1 MFSKRVNI
9 FMGHYGSGKTFI
21 SVNFAE
27 ALKALGKSVAVYDL
41 DIVNP
46 YFRTV
51 DARTRL
57 LDKGIEL
64 IASSFA
70 QSNVDLPSINPSS
83 YQLVDDK
90 SKFAVI
96 DVGGDDRGAL
106 ALGRFSE
113 KVVAENDYRAHFV
126 LNKFRPETNTLEG
139 ALEIRDEIERSAKI
153 KFTAIVNNAN
163 LGEITTEQ
171 TVLDGYKFAKEFS
184 SLTGLPLVFTSVRE
198 DIITEK
204 IKKEINN
211 ILPVKPIKYGNW
223 L

>member
-21 SVNFAE
+21 SVNYAE
-27 ALKALGKSVAVYDL
+27 ALKGQGKDVAVYDL

-51 DARTRL
+51 DARVRL
-57 LDKGIEL
+57 LDNGIQL

-70 QSNVDLPSINPSS
+70 QSNVDLPSINPAS
-83 YQLVDDK
+83 YQIIDDK
-90 SKFAVI
+90 LKFAVI

-113 KVVAENDYRAHFV
+113 KIKEEDNYRAYFV
-126 LNKFRPETNTLEG
+126 LNKFRPETNTIDG
-139 ALEIRDEIERSAKI
+139 ALEIKEEIEQSAKI

-163 LGEITTEQ
+163 LGDLTTEEN
-171 TVLDGYKFAKEFS
+171 VLSGFEFAKEFS
-184 SLTGLPLVFTSVRE
+184 KKVGLPLVFTSVRE
-198 DIITEK
+198 DLINEK
-204 IKKEINN
+204 IKKEIKN